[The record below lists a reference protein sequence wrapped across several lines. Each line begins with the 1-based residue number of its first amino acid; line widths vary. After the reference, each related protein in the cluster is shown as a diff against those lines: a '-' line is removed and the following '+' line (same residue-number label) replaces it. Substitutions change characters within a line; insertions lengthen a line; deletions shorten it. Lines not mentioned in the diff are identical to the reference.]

1 MPRRKIVALLPVAF
15 DQSSTFLSEADN
27 LADIVLTQSTDEA
40 IRELQDADGF
50 LLWDIF
56 NPVIRNNPLPPK
68 LKWIHIAGVGVDA
81 ALSSDLA
88 SSEIVVT
95 NTRGVF
101 EYPIAEYVLG
111 LLLMVAKDF
120 RNTIKFQ
127 HTKEWKKRETF
138 ALRGQTVLLIGPGAI
153 GREIFN
159 LLSAVGVNVIAVGR
173 HQTMNDPLFGRRH
186 SMDELEYLLPA
197 ADAVILSLPL
207 TSETA
212 GVMNKTRFSQMKP
225 GSSFIN
231 IGRGGLVDEDA
242 LLEALKD
249 GRIGTALLDVFAVEP
264 LPKDHPFWSMPQVF
278 VSPHMSADLHGWRGH
293 VVAKFIEN
301 LERWVTGKP
310 LENVIDKTSRF
321 S

>member
-1 MPRRKIVALLPVAF
+1 M
-15 DQSSTFLSEADN
+15 SEADN
-27 LADIVLTQSTDEA
+27 FADVVITQSADEA
-40 IRELQDADGF
+40 IRELQDAEGF

-68 LKWIHIAGVGVDA
+68 LEWIHIAGVGVDA
-81 ALSSDLA
+81 VLSSDIA

-127 HTKEWKKRETF
+127 HAKEWKRREAF
-138 ALRGQTVLLIGPGAI
+138 LLRGQTVVLIGPGAI
-153 GREIFN
+153 GLEIFN
-159 LLSAVGVNVIAVGR
+159 LLNAVGVNVIAVGR
-173 HQTMNDPLFGRRH
+173 RQAMNDPLFGRRH
-186 SMDELEYLLPA
+186 SMEELEYLLPE

-212 GVMNKTRFSQMKP
+212 KVMNTTRFSQMKP
-225 GSSFIN
+225 GSSFVN

-242 LLEALKD
+242 LLDALKD
-249 GRIGTALLDVFAVEP
+249 GRIRSALLDVFAVEP
-264 LPKDHPFWSMPQVF
+264 LPKGHPFWSMDQVF
-278 VSPHMSADLHGWRGH
+278 VSPHMSADLHGWRVH
-293 VVAKFIEN
+293 VVARFIEN

-310 LENVIDKTSRF
+310 LENVVDKTSRF